1 MEYII
6 ASTGRCGST
15 AVARLIYE
23 VVGKKGMPIARVYED
38 LDKDT
43 GGVKK
48 THLHFKR
55 EPKCD
60 YKALYVYGDIGDVI
74 DSLYHRMGVG
84 FIRFHLTNLEVHQ
97 KHLAFMLKILSLPI
111 PRARRFLAFSYMVT
125 GDKFRFKENIESWKK
140 AKNILFVKYEELCE
154 NKKKVLQEIS
164 DYLGFEIGDLDI
176 IIRNASMKKLPF
188 PVRFMIKHTYK
199 GYC

>member
-15 AVARLIYE
+15 AIARLIYE
-23 VVGKKGMPIARVYED
+23 VVGKKGMPIATRYED
-38 LDKDT
+38 LDIDT

-74 DSLYHRMGVG
+74 DSLYHNMEIG
-84 FIRFHLTNLEVHQ
+84 FIKFHLTNMEVNQ
-97 KHLAFMLKILSLPI
+97 KHLAFMLKILNLPI
-111 PRARRFLAFSYMVT
+111 PRARRFLAFSYMVI
-125 GDKFRFKENIESWKK
+125 GDKFRFKENIESWRK
-140 AKNILFVKYEELCE
+140 AKNVLFVKYEELC
-154 NKKKVLQEIS
+154 NDKRKVLKDIS
-164 DYLGFEIGDLDI
+164 DYIGLEINSFEVKN
-176 IIRNASMKKLPF
+176 RRASIKKLPF
-188 PVRFMIKHTYK
+188 LLRFMIKHTYK
-199 GYC
+199 EYC